1 MTEQVSETRKS
12 RHKKESQAEQPQVQ
26 ITVQPPQAP
35 QAIPQVPPAM
45 QNSMLVPPT
54 LQQQQT
60 PITPRV
66 LTPDEQEFIN
76 ALSNLITS
84 AQELSYAL
92 AAVSV
97 DEDELSEEVREILS
111 SAREVVRAIRQFQR
125 IVKKRTGG
133 ALP

>member
-12 RHKKESQAEQPQVQ
+12 KPKKESQAGQAQVPIVVQPQE
-26 ITVQPPQAP
+26 AP
-35 QAIPQVPPAM
+35 QAMPQVPPSL
-45 QNSMLVPPT
+45 QNSMLIPPMV
-54 LQQQQT
+54 QQPQA

-76 ALSNLITS
+76 ALSNLISS